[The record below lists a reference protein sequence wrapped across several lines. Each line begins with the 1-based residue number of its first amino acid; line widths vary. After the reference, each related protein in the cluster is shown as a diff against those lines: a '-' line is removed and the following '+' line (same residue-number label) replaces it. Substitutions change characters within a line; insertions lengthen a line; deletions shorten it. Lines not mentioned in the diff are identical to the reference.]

1 MANIHDHPR
10 VLVGGLETA
19 RLSRKDM
26 VAQMVA
32 DCANARVAANY
43 RPRLVFTVNGHSVAL
58 AATSTPFHNLLDAAD
73 ILHADGQPIV
83 LASRLLTSTP
93 IPERSATTDLI
104 HDAAAAAQRHGL
116 RFYLLGGTEQA
127 NALCAKA
134 LRESYPNLVIA
145 GRRNGYFAREEEAAI
160 CEEITRCHP
169 DIVWVGMGVP
179 FEQEF
184 CVRNRHQLEA
194 GWLVS
199 SGGCFN
205 FVTGEYVRAP
215 RWIQTAGLEWLHRL
229 LREPKRLGP
238 RYLLTNPVAAFLLLF
253 STASLPGSRG

>member
-134 LRESYPNLVIA
+134 LRKSYPNLVIA
-145 GRRNGYFAREEEAAI
+145 GRRNGYFGAKKKLPSAKRSHAVTPTSFGLAWVFHSNRNSVSAI
-160 CEEITRCHP
+160 ETSSR
-169 DIVWVGMGVP
+169 
-179 FEQEF
+179 
-184 CVRNRHQLEA
+184 LA
-194 GWLVS
+194 GW
-199 SGGCFN
+199 
-205 FVTGEYVRAP
+205 
-215 RWIQTAGLEWLHRL
+215 
-229 LREPKRLGP
+229 
-238 RYLLTNPVAAFLLLF
+238 
-253 STASLPGSRG
+253 